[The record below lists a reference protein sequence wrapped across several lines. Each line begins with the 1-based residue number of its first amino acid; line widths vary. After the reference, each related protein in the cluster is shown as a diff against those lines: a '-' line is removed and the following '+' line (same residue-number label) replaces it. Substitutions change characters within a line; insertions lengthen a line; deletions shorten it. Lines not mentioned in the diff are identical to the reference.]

1 MTTPLY
7 IETPQAMDA
16 LAGQLESCDY
26 LAVDTEFQRE
36 HTYYPHLALVQV
48 ASRDSVACI
57 DPLAFEAHEQLSH
70 LFLDEDIIKVFHS
83 CSQDL
88 EVLHYYLGQTP
99 VNIHDTQIA
108 NALLS
113 EHQQISYAA
122 LVHDMMDVELDKSQT
137 RTDWLRRPLTARQL
151 AYAADDVLYLHRIYP
166 MLIDRLEACDRIAW
180 FEQDCS
186 LLRFDADDGEATD
199 KNLWRRVKGSNRL
212 KRNQLAVVQ
221 TVAVWREQIARER
234 DRTRR
239 RILDD
244 NTVIDIALSPP
255 HDRRQLS
262 SQISNTRVSF
272 TAEQLDAL
280 IEKIDMA
287 LSASPDSWP
296 NNRFQVL
303 DGEQKQLLKELQAK
317 LAGAAEQLG
326 IAPGMLY
333 SRKQLEKLI
342 FSQAP
347 AKLLDS
353 NNWRY
358 DEIGEQLLQLIE
370 NR

>member
-7 IETPQAMDA
+7 IETAQAMED
-16 LAGQLESCDY
+16 LVGKLEACEY

-48 ASRDSVACI
+48 ASDDIVACI
-57 DPLAFEAHEQLSH
+57 DPLAFEAHEQLSR
-70 LFLDEDIIKVFHS
+70 LLLDQDIIKIFHS

-108 NALLS
+108 NAMLS
-113 EHQQISYAA
+113 EHQQVSYAA
-122 LVHDMMDVELDKSQT
+122 LVHDMLSVELDKSQT
-137 RTDWLRRPLTARQL
+137 RTDWLRRPLTDRQL
-151 AYAADDVLYLHRIYP
+151 AYAADDVIYLHQIYP
-166 MLIDRLEACDRIAW
+166 ALIDRLQAGDRLGW
-180 FEQDCS
+180 FEQDCAA
-186 LLRFDADDGEATD
+186 LRFDSDDGGDAD
-199 KNLWRRVKGSNRL
+199 NNLWRRVKGSNRL
-212 KRNQLAVVQ
+212 RRNQLAVVQ
-221 TVAVWREQIARER
+221 AVAEWREQVARER

-239 RILDD
+239 RILAD

-255 HDRRQLS
+255 RDRQQLAR
-262 SQISNTRVSF
+262 QISNTPVSF
-272 TAEQLDAL
+272 SNDQLDAL
-280 IEKIDMA
+280 VESIDMT

-296 NNRFQVL
+296 SNRFQVL
-303 DGEQKQLLKELQAK
+303 DGEQKQLLKELQSA
-317 LAGAAEQLG
+317 LAGKASQLG

-353 NNWRY
+353 GNWRY
-358 DEIGEQLLQLIE
+358 QQIGEQLLQLIE

>member
-7 IETPQAMDA
+7 IETPQAMDT
-16 LAGQLESCDY
+16 LVGKLESCDY

-36 HTYYPHLALVQV
+36 HTYYPHLALVQL
-48 ASRDSVACI
+48 ASEDSVACI
-57 DPLAFEAHEQLSH
+57 DPLAFDAHEQLAH
-70 LFLDEDIIKVFHS
+70 LLLDENIIKVFHS

-113 EHQQISYAA
+113 DHQQVSYAA
-122 LVHDMMDVELDKSQT
+122 LVHDMMAVELDKSQT

-151 AYAADDVLYLHRIYP
+151 AYAADDVIYLHRIYP
-166 MLIDRLEACDRIAW
+166 MLVDRLGACDRLGW

-186 LLRFDADDGEATD
+186 ALRFDADDGEASD

-212 KRNQLAVVQ
+212 RRNQLAVVQ
-221 TVAVWREQIARER
+221 AVAVWREQIARER

-255 HDRRQLS
+255 RDRQQLA
-262 SQISNTRVSF
+262 SQISRTPVSF
-272 TAEQLDAL
+272 SADQLDNL
-280 IEKIDMA
+280 IETIDMT

-296 NNRFQVL
+296 NNRYQVL
-303 DGEQKQLLKELQAK
+303 DGEQKQLLKALQTT

-342 FSQAP
+342 FSQEP

-353 NNWRY
+353 DDWRY
-358 DEIGEQLLQLIE
+358 RQIGERLLQLIE